1 MTTQP
6 QSPVAVTPPL
16 PTRRNAELALLCF
29 ATLITT
35 VALLIVEANQEQ
47 GIRWDLVSYTL
58 AFLTLFVCA
67 HLAIRRF
74 APYADPLLL
83 PVVALLNG
91 LGLVM
96 IHRLDLVEGSLNATT
111 KGPNDEQQMLW
122 TLLGV
127 VGFSLV
133 IIFLKDHRILARYG
147 YICGLTGLVL
157 LAIPAL
163 LPARFSETNG
173 AKIWIRLPGF
183 SIQPAEFSKILLLIF
198 FAAVLVAKRNL
209 FTSVGQHFLGMDLPR
224 PRDLAPLL
232 AAWIASVGVMVFE
245 KDLGTSLLL
254 YASFLVMVYIAT
266 ERFSWVVIGLALFA
280 AGSVVAYYLF
290 GHVRTRVETWL
301 DPFGDPEGSGY
312 QMVQSQFSFATG
324 GVFGTGLGNGQPG
337 TVPAA
342 STDFIIAAVGEELG
356 LVGLAGVLMLYTI
369 VILRG
374 LRTAIAVRDSFGKLL
389 AAGLSATLAIQLF
402 IVVGGVTGLI
412 PLTGLT
418 TPWISY
424 GGSSLVANY
433 LLLAILVRIS
443 HAARRPIM
451 FSPRTPIAAAGTEVI
466 ERV

>member
-6 QSPVAVTPPL
+6 QAPVVVAPST

-29 ATLITT
+29 ATLITA
-35 VALLIVEANQEQ
+35 VALVIVEANQEQ
-47 GIRWDLVSYTL
+47 GISWDLASSTL

-74 APYADPLLL
+74 APYADPVLL

-96 IHRLDLVEGSLNATT
+96 IHRLDLVQGALTPSTQ
-111 KGPNDEQQMLW
+111 GPSDEQQMLW
-122 TLLGV
+122 TLVGV

-133 IIFLKDHRILARYG
+133 VIFLRDHRILARYG
-147 YICGLTGLVL
+147 YVFGISGLVL

-163 LPARFSETNG
+163 LPDRFSETNG
-173 AKIWIRLPGF
+173 AKIWIRFPGF

-198 FAAVLVAKRNL
+198 FAAFLVAKRNL
-209 FTSVGQHFLGMDLPR
+209 FTSAGKHVLGMDVPR

-232 AAWIASVGVMVFE
+232 VAWIASVGVMVFE

-266 ERFSWVVIGLALFA
+266 ERFSWVAIGLALFA
-280 AGSVVAYYLF
+280 AGSVIAYHLF
-290 GHVRTRVETWL
+290 GHVRVRVQTWL
-301 DPFGDPEGSGY
+301 DPFADPEGSGY

-324 GVFGTGLGNGQPG
+324 GIFGTGLGNGQPG

-342 STDFIIAAVGEELG
+342 STDFIISAVGEELG

-369 VILRG
+369 VIVRG

-389 AAGLSATLAIQLF
+389 AAGLASTLAIQLF

-418 TPWISY
+418 TPWMSY

-433 LLLAILVRIS
+433 VLLAILVKIS

-451 FSPRTPIAAAGTEVI
+451 TSPNTSIAAAGTEVI

>member
-6 QSPVAVTPPL
+6 QAPVPVAPST

-29 ATLITT
+29 ATLITV
-35 VALLIVEANQEQ
+35 VALVIVEANQEQ
-47 GIRWDLVSYTL
+47 GISWDLASSTL
-58 AFLTLFVCA
+58 AFLTLFICA

-74 APYADPLLL
+74 APYADPVLL

-96 IHRLDLVEGSLNATT
+96 IHRLDLVQGALNPSAQ
-111 KGPNDEQQMLW
+111 GPSDEQQMLW
-122 TLLGV
+122 TLVGV

-133 IIFLKDHRILARYG
+133 VVFLRDHRILARYG
-147 YICGLTGLVL
+147 YVCGISGLVL

-173 AKIWIRLPGF
+173 AKIWIRFPGF

-209 FTSVGQHFLGMDLPR
+209 FTSAGKHVLGMDVPR

-232 AAWIASVGVMVFE
+232 VAWIASVGVMVFE

-266 ERFSWVVIGLALFA
+266 ERFSWVAIGLALFA
-280 AGSVVAYYLF
+280 AGSVVAYHLF
-290 GHVRTRVETWL
+290 GHVRVRVQTWL
-301 DPFGDPEGSGY
+301 DPFADPEGSGY

-324 GVFGTGLGNGQPG
+324 GIFGTGLGNGQPG

-342 STDFIIAAVGEELG
+342 STDFIISAVGEELG

-369 VILRG
+369 VIVRG

-389 AAGLSATLAIQLF
+389 AAGLASTLAIQLF

-418 TPWISY
+418 TPWMSY

-433 LLLAILVRIS
+433 LLLAILVKIS

-451 FSPRTPIAAAGTEVI
+451 TSPNTSIAAAGTEVI